1 MLGWMSIRNST
12 HFVVI
17 VMIQVRL
24 NINRQY
30 HQITNLFLNIW
41 NRFVQDMQV
50 RLHLFVDTRQDVWVM
65 TQEEFADDV
74 IRAAMVLQ
82 SMPEELRRV
91 AVEQVRIL
99 NGLTFN

>member
-1 MLGWMSIRNST
+1 
-12 HFVVI
+12 
-17 VMIQVRL
+17 
-24 NINRQY
+24 
-30 HQITNLFLNIW
+30 
-41 NRFVQDMQV
+41 MQV

-74 IRAAMVLQ
+74 IRAVMLLQ
-82 SMPEELRRV
+82 SMPEEITRL